1 MENRRIGM
9 GPIPPVP
16 KDYLTEQQVTKLAI
30 LKKFGWI
37 LVCIRRPAVGVKE
50 VVASKWFMLPALPSP
65 RWFVLTMG

>member
-30 LKKFGWI
+30 LKKVW
-37 LVCIRRPAVGVKE
+37 LDTRLHSTSCK
-50 VVASKWFMLPALPSP
+50 
-65 RWFVLTMG
+65 